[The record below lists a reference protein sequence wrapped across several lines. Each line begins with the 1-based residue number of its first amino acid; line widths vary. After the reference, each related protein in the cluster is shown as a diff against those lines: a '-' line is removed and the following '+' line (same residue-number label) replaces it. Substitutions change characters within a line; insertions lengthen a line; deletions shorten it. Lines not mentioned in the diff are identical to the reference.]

1 MVDLSIIEQ
10 KIKDDPEIDQSV
22 KDTLP
27 KEKEDEVRSADP
39 AYELKLYQN
48 LQQAIDD
55 GDNKAQLNAYKKLQ
69 SYYITQETALDKVG
83 VAVSSILPGINK
95 GIETTM
101 GLPVDISNLILSFGE
116 DGVRSILEGVGFDME
131 GKPKVIG
138 KQPFLGSESV
148 GKLFD
153 KLGIKTDYQKNRAL
167 SQITGRISEEIGM
180 TIPLMGITLRGASP
194 NNIKK
199 LLGIEGGLAT
209 TGGAGAAL
217 GFEANQHFLPEDSMI
232 DLEAWGQA
240 LGYVSPITTHAIY
253 KALDKQIGIKAGFD
267 TIFKPTPTANK
278 IAANILFSKLSQDD
292 IAKLLFDLET
302 KNMSKQ
308 EVFEKFGL
316 DKETV
321 LVMR

>member
-1 MVDLSIIEQ
+1 MAEENNNQVNE
-10 KIKDDPEIDQSV
+10 
-22 KDTLP
+22 
-27 KEKEDEVRSADP
+27 

-48 LQQAIDD
+48 LQQAIND
-55 GDNKAQLNAYKKLQ
+55 GDTAAQLNAYKKLQ
-69 SYYITQETALDKVG
+69 SYYISQETFLDKAG
-83 VAVSSILPGINK
+83 VAVGSILPGINR
-95 GIETTM
+95 GIQTTM

-131 GKPKVIG
+131 GTPKIIG
-138 KQPFLGSESV
+138 KEPFLGSESV

-194 NNIKK
+194 NNMKK
-199 LLGIEGGLAT
+199 LLGTETGLAT
-209 TGGAGAAL
+209 TGGTGAAL
-217 GFEANQHFLPEDSMI
+217 GFEANQHFVNSNIPV

-253 KALDKQIGIKAGFD
+253 KALDKQIGIKSGFD
-267 TIFKPTPTANK
+267 TIFRPTKTANK

-308 EVFEKFGL
+308 EVFEKFGI
-316 DKETV
+316 DKEAV
-321 LVMR
+321 FVG

>member
-1 MVDLSIIEQ
+1 MAEENNNQVNE
-10 KIKDDPEIDQSV
+10 
-22 KDTLP
+22 
-27 KEKEDEVRSADP
+27 

-48 LQQAIDD
+48 LQQAISE
-55 GDNKAQLNAYKKLQ
+55 GDNAAQLNAYKKLQ
-69 SYYITQETALDKVG
+69 SYYISQETFLDKVG
-83 VAVSSILPGINK
+83 VAASSILPGINQ
-95 GIETTM
+95 GLVTTM

-131 GKPKVIG
+131 GTPKVIG
-138 KQPFLGSESV
+138 KEPFLGSESV

-194 NNIKK
+194 SNIKK
-199 LLGIEGGLAT
+199 LLGTETAFAT
-209 TGGAGAAL
+209 AGGAGAAV
-217 GFEANQHFLPEDSMI
+217 GFEANQHFLPPDSSI

-240 LGYVSPITTHAIY
+240 LGYISPITTHAVY
-253 KALDKQIGIKAGFD
+253 KAIDKKIGIKSGID
-267 TIFKPTPTANK
+267 TIFEPTKTANK

-292 IAKLLFDLET
+292 IAKLLMDLET

-316 DKETV
+316 DKETIFGDAV
-321 LVMR
+321 N

>member
-1 MVDLSIIEQ
+1 MAEENNNQVNE
-10 KIKDDPEIDQSV
+10 
-22 KDTLP
+22 
-27 KEKEDEVRSADP
+27 

-48 LQQAIDD
+48 LQQAISE
-55 GDNKAQLNAYKKLQ
+55 GDNAAQLNAYKKLQ
-69 SYYITQETALDKVG
+69 SYYISQETFLDKVG
-83 VAVSSILPGINK
+83 VAAGSILPGINK

-131 GKPKVIG
+131 GTPKIIG
-138 KQPFLGSESV
+138 KEPFLGSESV

-194 NNIKK
+194 NNMKK
-199 LLGIEGGLAT
+199 LLGTETGLAT
-209 TGGAGAAL
+209 TGGTGAAL
-217 GFEANQHFLPEDSMI
+217 GFEANQHFVNSNIPV

-253 KALDKQIGIKAGFD
+253 KALDKQI
-267 TIFKPTPTANK
+267 
-278 IAANILFSKLSQDD
+278 
-292 IAKLLFDLET
+292 
-302 KNMSKQ
+302 
-308 EVFEKFGL
+308 
-316 DKETV
+316 
-321 LVMR
+321 